1 MLKIKNLSKSFNGG
15 TENELNIFK
24 GFNLNIE
31 ESEFV
36 AILGSNGC
44 GKSTLFNLISGAL
57 KEDTGSIILDEK
69 SINDLK
75 EEERAWGIG
84 KVHQDPSKGV
94 SPSLTILEN
103 LSLADKKCEK
113 FSLRNLIKKDK
124 IKRFIEILKEV
135 DLGLENKLNTQ
146 VKFLSGGQR
155 QALSLIMATLKKPKL
170 LLLDEHTAALDP
182 KTSKIIMDKTREIVE
197 KNNIS
202 TLMITHNLQ
211 DAINYGNRLIMLHEG
226 EILIDVRGDEKKN
239 LTSEKLL
246 RIFNKKE
253 AGLKDS
259 ELFSA

>member
-1 MLKIKNLSKSFNGG
+1 MLEIKNLSKSFNSG
-15 TENELNIFK
+15 TENELNIFEN
-24 GFNLNIE
+24 FNLNIE

-44 GKSTLFNLISGAL
+44 GKSTLFNLISGSL
-57 KEDTGSIILDEK
+57 KEDAGSISLDET

-75 EEERAWGIG
+75 EEDRAWGIG

-124 IKRFIEILKEV
+124 IKRFVEILKEV
-135 DLGLENKLNTQ
+135 DLGLENKLDTQ

-182 KTSKIIMDKTREIVE
+182 KTSKVIMEKTKQLIDKQHITAMMISHNLRDAVQYADRIIMLDKGRVILDVE
-197 KNNIS
+197 SKK
-202 TLMITHNLQ
+202 IT
-211 DAINYGNRLIMLHEG
+211 E
-226 EILIDVRGDEKKN
+226 
-239 LTSEKLL
+239 
-246 RIFNKKE
+246 
-253 AGLKDS
+253 S
-259 ELFSA
+259 ELAKIYNSKIEKEQMRAAG